1 MIDWNNLEYRTRIYL
16 LAMIGID
23 YQNYEDMDATNCEDA
38 KKLDR
43 EYKIGLRSLT
53 LDDRVYFNPF
63 EVMRPNPS
71 DNEGIRCGSEAES
84 IFYENF

>member
-16 LAMIGID
+16 LAMIGIA
-23 YQNYEDMDATNCEDA
+23 YEHVGHPNYEDA
-38 KKLDR
+38 KKLNR
-43 EYKIGLRSLT
+43 EYKIGLGSLT
-53 LDDRVYFNPF
+53 LEDRAYFNPF

-71 DNEGIRCGSEAES
+71 DEEGIRCGRVAES